1 MELNKEEK
9 IMLKSNLELINEWV
23 EPIKRSIRE
32 NINIPIY
39 HKGYDMT
46 FNINNRECFVRVGNN
61 AMFLTDKDGSE
72 RYDYFKILSNH
83 PSHAMQFIINWKSVR
98 NSVEKEIDLQRK
110 ALDNLSNFQ
119 L

>member
-1 MELNKEEK
+1 MELSKEEK
-9 IMLKSNLELINEWV
+9 IMLISNLVLINEWV
-23 EPIKRSIRE
+23 EPLKSAIRE
-32 NINIPIY
+32 NISIPIY

-46 FNINNRECFVRVGNN
+46 FNINNSECFVRVGDN

-83 PSHAMQFIINWKSVR
+83 PLHSMQFISNWKSVR
-98 NSVEKEIDLQRK
+98 NSIEKEIDLQRK